1 MSSRARLTVVCQ
13 VTVALFLLC
22 ASGVSL
28 AQSMTLS
35 PDQQAMLDQLPPAQR
50 QQALDALEQ
59 LRQQSGQQQSSTE
72 VQPETTAIPGQ
83 EEDPLAFLEPE
94 IEKPS
99 AQGGSRLVID
109 FEPRFE
115 LTREEVKDIEE
126 DPALSRIMGSQYFEL
141 DDRGVLAIPGLP
153 EIPLRGLTQEA
164 IEARLGAEPALK
176 SFDISV
182 YLLDV
187 ESAVADALEPF
198 GYEIFGSRATG
209 FRPVTAGPVPP
220 DYVLGPGDSVR
231 VQLFGNVNGIY
242 EFEVSRDGVL
252 NLPELGPITVAGLP
266 FSEFRQ
272 DLNRRV
278 EQMLIGTQVSV
289 TMGELRTIQVF
300 VLGDA
305 NWPGSYVV
313 SSLATISSA
322 LYSSGGISEIGS
334 LRRVQLK
341 RNGRVVTSLDL
352 YDLLLRGDTSGD
364 LRLQPGD
371 VIFVP
376 PVGKAVG
383 IAGAVRRPAIYELRG
398 ETRVDEL
405 VALAGGLRPV
415 AYPAASRIER
425 IDENNRRV
433 TVSVNVESADGAR
446 TTMLDGDTLYI
457 PEVLPQLQDSVILA
471 GHVQRPGAVQLR
483 PGMRL
488 ADVIPSANYLLPGAD
503 TSYILIRREDAQN
516 RVSVVSA
523 NLDEAWSNRGSRD
536 NVTLQARDTVHVFS
550 LAFGRQRIIQPLLEE
565 LNLQARVGEPFG
577 EVSISGSVKAPGTY
591 PLEESMRVSDLIRA
605 GGRLSEEAYTLRAE
619 LARYEIV
626 DGEYRTS
633 DVIDVDLD
641 SILRGNEGADLV
653 LKEHDN
659 VRISRVPEWDSLW
672 SVTLEGEVK
681 FPGTYRIRRGETL
694 QQVLQRAGG
703 LTDAAFPEGAI
714 FLRES
719 LREREQEQINALAR
733 RLEADLATLSL
744 EARDTSGGQALETG
758 ESLLRQLR
766 ELEAVGR
773 LVIDVEQLTARDS
786 SSELVSEVEL
796 RDGDQLL
803 VPKKSQEITVLGET
817 QQNTSHL
824 YQPGLGRD
832 DYIEMSGGLTR
843 RADKGRIYV
852 VRASGAVVT
861 AHRSRW
867 FGRGQGTELRPGDT
881 IVVPLDTDR
890 IRPLTFWTNVTQ
902 ILYQGALAVAA
913 IQTFS
918 D

>member
-1 MSSRARLTVVCQ
+1 VLIWLAAT
-13 VTVALFLLC
+13 AFLVFT
-22 ASGVSL
+22 AEAGL
-28 AQSMTLS
+28 AQAIRLS
-35 PDQQAMLDQLPPAQR
+35 PEQQAILDQLPPAQR

-59 LRQQSGQQQSSTE
+59 LQQQTHGPKT
-72 VQPETTAIPGQ
+72 PEDAEDETAPILGL
-83 EEDPLAFLEPE
+83 EDDPKALLEPE
-94 IEKPS
+94 PEELS

-109 FEPRFE
+109 FEPRFDLEARE
-115 LTREEVKDIEE
+115 LG
-126 DPALSRIMGSQYFEL
+126 ALENDAALKRIMGSQYFEL

-176 SFDISV
+176 PFQISV
-182 YLLDV
+182 FLLDV
-187 ESAVADALEPF
+187 ESAAAEALEPF
-198 GYEIFGSRATG
+198 GYDVFGTRSAG
-209 FRPVTAGPVPP
+209 FKPVTSGPVPP
-220 DYVLGPGDSVR
+220 DYVLGPGDSIR
-231 VQLFGNVNGIY
+231 VQLFGNINGIY

-272 DLNRRV
+272 DLNRGV

-322 LYSSGGISEIGS
+322 LYSSGGISSIGS

-341 RNGRVVTSLDL
+341 RNGQVVTSLDL

-364 LRLQPGD
+364 KRLQPGD
-371 VIFVP
+371 VIFIP
-376 PVGKAVG
+376 PVGKTVG
-383 IAGAVRRPAIYELRG
+383 VAGAVRRPAIYELRG
-398 ETRVDEL
+398 EAQANEVVT
-405 VALAGGLRPV
+405 LAGGLRPV
-415 AYPAASRIER
+415 AYPSAARIER

-433 TVSVNVESADGAR
+433 TVSVDFEADEGAR
-446 TTMLDGDTLYI
+446 TRMFDGDTLYI
-457 PEVLPQLQDSVILA
+457 PEVLPRLQGSVVLA

-488 ADVIPSANYLLPGAD
+488 SDLIPSANFLLPGAD
-503 TSYILIRREDAQN
+503 TSYVLVRREDDQSNVYVA
-516 RVSVVSA
+516 SA
-523 NLDEAWSNRGSRD
+523 NVNEAWSNPGSEE
-536 NVTLQARDTVHVFS
+536 NLLLKARDTVHVFS

-565 LNLQARVGEPFG
+565 LNLQARVGQPFS
-577 EVSISGSVKAPGTY
+577 EVSISGSVRAPGTY
-591 PLEESMRVSDLIRA
+591 PLEAGMRISDLLRA

-633 DVIDVDLD
+633 DVIDIDLD
-641 SILRGNEGADLV
+641 AILRGSREADLA
-653 LKEHDN
+653 LQEHDN
-659 VRISRVPEWDSLW
+659 LRISTVPEWDSLW
-672 SVTLEGEVK
+672 SVSLQGEVK

-694 QQVLQRAGG
+694 RQVLHRAGD

-719 LREREQEQINALAR
+719 LREREQEQIDALAT
-733 RLEADLATLSL
+733 RLEADLATLAL
-744 EARDTSGGQALETG
+744 EARDTSGGQTLETG
-758 ESLLRQLR
+758 QSLLRQLR
-766 ELEAVGR
+766 EIRAVGR
-773 LVIDVEQLTARDS
+773 LVIDLEQLAARTT
-786 SSELVSEVEL
+786 SSELVNDVEL
-796 RDGDQLL
+796 RDGDELL
-803 VPKKSQEITVLGET
+803 VPKQSQEITILGET

-824 YQPGLGRD
+824 FQPGLSRD

-843 RADKGRIYV
+843 RADKKRIYV

-861 AHRSRW
+861 GNRSRW
-867 FGRGQGTELRPGDT
+867 FGRRQGTELRPGDT
-881 IVVPLDTDR
+881 IVVPLDADR

-902 ILYQGALAVAA
+902 ILYQSALAVAA
-913 IQTFS
+913 VQTFGN
-918 D
+918 

>member
-1 MSSRARLTVVCQ
+1 MSVRSELIWLAAT
-13 VTVALFLLC
+13 ALLVFT
-22 ASGVSL
+22 AEAGL
-28 AQSMTLS
+28 AQAIRLS
-35 PDQQAMLDQLPPAQR
+35 PEQQAMLDQLPPAQR

-59 LRQQSGQQQSSTE
+59 LQQQAVTSETLGVEEDEMTST
-72 VQPETTAIPGQ
+72 PGL
-83 EEDPLAFLEPE
+83 EDDPLALNEREPE
-94 IEKPS
+94 ELS

-109 FEPRFE
+109 FEPRFDLEARE
-115 LTREEVKDIEE
+115 LRELED
-126 DPALSRIMGSQYFEL
+126 DPALKRIIGSQYFEL

-164 IEARLGAEPALK
+164 IEARLGAEPALR
-176 SFDISV
+176 SFQVSV
-182 YLLDV
+182 FLLDI
-187 ESAVADALEPF
+187 ESAAAEALEPF
-198 GYEIFGSRATG
+198 GYDVFGNRSTG
-209 FRPVTAGPVPP
+209 FKPVTSGPVPP
-220 DYVLGPGDSVR
+220 DYVLGPGDSIR

-289 TMGELRTIQVF
+289 TMGQLRTIQVF

-313 SSLATISSA
+313 SSMATISSA
-322 LYSSGGISEIGS
+322 IYSSGGISEIGS

-341 RNGRVVTSLDL
+341 RNGQVITSLDL

-364 LRLQPGD
+364 KRLRPGD
-371 VIFVP
+371 VIFIP
-376 PVGKAVG
+376 PVGKTVG
-383 IAGAVRRPAIYELRG
+383 VAGAVRRPAIYELRG
-398 ETRVDEL
+398 ETRVDDL

-415 AYPAASRIER
+415 AYPAAARIER
-425 IDENNRRV
+425 IDEDNRRV
-433 TVSVNVESADGAR
+433 TVSVNVESTEGTR
-446 TTMLDGDTLYI
+446 TIMADGDTLYV
-457 PEVLPQLQDSVILA
+457 PEVLPQLQDSVVLA
-471 GHVQRPGAVQLR
+471 GHVQRPSAVQLR
-483 PGMRL
+483 TGMRL
-488 ADVIPSANYLLPGAD
+488 SDLIPSASYLLPGAD
-503 TSYILIRREDAQN
+503 TGYILIRREDEKN

-523 NLDEAWSNRGSRD
+523 SLDDAWSNRGSEENLR
-536 NVTLQARDTVHVFS
+536 LEARDTVHVFS
-550 LAFGRQRIIQPLLEE
+550 LAFGRQRIIEPLLEE
-565 LNLQARVGEPFG
+565 LNLQARVGEPFS
-577 EVSISGSVKAPGTY
+577 EVSISGSVKAPGAY
-591 PLEESMRVSDLIRA
+591 PFEDGMRVSDLIRA
-605 GGRLSEEAYTLRAE
+605 GGRMSEEAYTLRAE
-619 LARYEIV
+619 LARYQVV

-633 DVIDVDLD
+633 DVIDIDLD
-641 SILRGNEGADLV
+641 AILRGNREADLV
-653 LKEHDN
+653 LEEHDN
-659 VRISRVPEWDSLW
+659 LRISTVPEWDSLW

-694 QQVLQRAGG
+694 RQVLQRAGG
-703 LTDAAFPEGAI
+703 LTDAAFPEGSI

-719 LREREQEQINALAR
+719 LREREQEQIDALAR
-733 RLEADLATLSL
+733 RLEADIATLSL
-744 EARDTSGGQALETG
+744 EARDTSGATALETG

-773 LVIDVEQLTARDS
+773 LVIDLEQLSARATS
-786 SSELVSEVEL
+786 VELVNDVEL

-803 VPKKSQEITVLGET
+803 VPKQSQEITVLGET

-824 YQPGLGRD
+824 FQPGLSRD
-832 DYIEMSGGLTR
+832 DYIDMSGGLTR
-843 RADKGRIYV
+843 RADKKRIYV

-861 AHRSRW
+861 ANRSRW

-918 D
+918 N

>member
-1 MSSRARLTVVCQ
+1 VNWLAFVQAVS
-13 VTVALFLLC
+13 VALL
-22 ASGVSL
+22 AGIATASL
-28 AQSMTLS
+28 AQSIKLS
-35 PDQQAMLDQLPPAQR
+35 PEQQAMLDQLPPAQR

-59 LRQQSGQQQSSTE
+59 LQQQQASKSDGLRADDD
-72 VQPETTAIPGQ
+72 ETMPIPGL
-83 EEDPLAFLEPE
+83 EADPLAALEPE
-94 IEKPS
+94 IEEPS
-99 AQGGSRLVID
+99 AKAGSRLVVD
-109 FEPRFE
+109 FEPRFDLEARE
-115 LTREEVKDIEE
+115 LRQLKE
-126 DPALSRIMGSQYFEL
+126 DPALNRIIGSQYFEL

-153 EIPLRGLTQEA
+153 EIPLRGLSEDA
-164 IEARLGAEPALK
+164 IEARLGAESALK
-176 SFDISV
+176 PFEISA

-187 ESAVADALEPF
+187 DSAAAEALSPF
-198 GYEIFGSRATG
+198 GYDVFSSRSTG
-209 FRPVTAGPVPP
+209 FRPVTSGPVPP
-220 DYVLGPGDSVR
+220 DYVLGPGDSIR

-266 FSEFRQ
+266 FSEFRR

-289 TMGELRTIQVF
+289 TMGQLRTIQVF

-305 NWPGSYVV
+305 SWPGSYVV

-334 LRRVQLK
+334 LRRIQLK
-341 RNGRVVTSLDL
+341 RGGQVVTTLDL

-364 LRLQPGD
+364 MRLQPGD
-371 VIFVP
+371 VIFIP
-376 PVGKAVG
+376 PVGKTVG
-383 IAGAVRRPAIYELRG
+383 VSGAVRRPAIYELRG
-398 ETRVDEL
+398 ETRASEI
-405 VALAGGLRPV
+405 VALSGGLRPV
-415 AYPAASRIER
+415 AYPAAARIER
-425 IDENNRRV
+425 IDKDNRRV
-433 TVSVNVESADGAR
+433 VVSVDIESAEGAR
-446 TTMLDGDTLYI
+446 TPMSDGDTLYV
-457 PEVLPQLQDSVILA
+457 PEVLPKLQDSVILS
-471 GHVQRPGAVQLR
+471 GHVQRPGAVQLKSA
-483 PGMRL
+483 MRL
-488 ADVIPSANYLLPGAD
+488 ADLIPSANYLLPGAD
-503 TSYILIRREDAQN
+503 TSYVMVRREDEQN
-516 RVSVVSA
+516 RITVVSA
-523 NLDEAWSNRGSRD
+523 NLDEAWLNSGSIENIQLR
-536 NVTLQARDTVHVFS
+536 ARDTVHVFS

-565 LNLQARVGEPFG
+565 LHLQARMGEPFS

-591 PLEESMRVSDLIRA
+591 PLESGMRISDLIRA
-605 GGRLSEEAYTLRAE
+605 GGRLAEEAYTLRAE

-633 DVIDVDLD
+633 EVIDVDLD
-641 SILRGNEGADLV
+641 AILRGNSEADLF
-653 LKEHDN
+653 LAEHDN
-659 VRISRVPEWDSLW
+659 LRISRIPEWDSLW
-672 SVTLEGEVK
+672 SVDLEGEVK

-694 QQVLQRAGG
+694 RQVLERAGG
-703 LTDAAFPEGAI
+703 LTAEAFPAGAI

-766 ELEAVGR
+766 ELRAVGR
-773 LVIDVEQLTARDS
+773 LVIDLEQLATRTS
-786 SSELVSEVEL
+786 SSELVDDVEL

-803 VPKKSQEITVLGET
+803 VPKQSQEITVLGET

-824 YQPGLGRD
+824 FQPGLSRD

-843 RADKGRIYV
+843 RADKKRIYV

-861 AHRSRW
+861 GNRSRW
-867 FGRGQGTELRPGDT
+867 FGRRQGAELQPGDT

-913 IQTFS
+913 IQTFNN
-918 D
+918 